1 MVAAAAACAPLRSC
15 KPGCGCPASLA
26 MSAQLQQ
33 RREQRCVQVQ
43 ARSASA
49 AQTALGQI
57 FPGVELPPCSEAP
70 PYEACSDAPVPFAML
85 FGAEAEAE
93 AEAEA
98 AAEQQAAEAALLV
111 PLGSEPRSRAGAGAR
126 RPASKRKAPAAAA
139 AAAAAAAPRPRSQSR
154 PPPPPPPARSA
165 ARNEAARATSR
176 AVARPRPV
184 PTSAAAAVARRRRWQ
199 LAADTLD
206 DLVPLS
212 KLAQD
217 PAPRFQ
223 ASALKSNRAY
233 EDAVRMQLSE
243 PGAWLEYVRR
253 QQAVPTPTPTF
264 ADVVARMRRESAELL
279 KRKKVAAAAA
289 AAAGGRVGR

>member
-1 MVAAAAACAPLRSC
+1 
-15 KPGCGCPASLA
+15 

-33 RREQRCVQVQ
+33 QREQRCVQVQ

-49 AQTALGQI
+49 AQAALGQI

-70 PYEACSDAPVPFAML
+70 QYEACSDAPVPFAML

-98 AAEQQAAEAALLV
+98 SALAAAERQAAEEALLV

-126 RPASKRKAPAAAA
+126 RPASRRKAPAATPAA

-184 PTSAAAAVARRRRWQ
+184 PTSTAAAVARRRRWQ

>member
-1 MVAAAAACAPLRSC
+1 
-15 KPGCGCPASLA
+15 

-33 RREQRCVQVQ
+33 QRNQRCVQIQ

-57 FPGVELPPCSEAP
+57 FPGVELPPCSDAP
-70 PYEACSDAPVPFAML
+70 LYEACSDAPVPLAML

-93 AEAEA
+93 AAAEALA
-98 AAEQQAAEAALLV
+98 AAEQRATEEAMHV

-126 RPASKRKAPAAAA
+126 RAASKRKAPAAA
-139 AAAAAAAPRPRSQSR
+139 PRPR
-154 PPPPPPPARSA
+154 PPPPPPRSA

-176 AVARPRPV
+176 AAARPRPV

-206 DLVPLS
+206 ELVPLS

-223 ASALKSNRAY
+223 ASALTSNRAH

-253 QQAVPTPTPTF
+253 QQAVTTPTPTF
-264 ADVVARMRRESAELL
+264 ADVVARMQRESAELL

-289 AAAGGRVGR
+289 TAAGGRVGR

>member
-1 MVAAAAACAPLRSC
+1 MAAAAAACAPLRSC

-33 RREQRCVQVQ
+33 QRNQRCVQIQ

-57 FPGVELPPCSEAP
+57 FPGVELPPCSGAP
-70 PYEACSDAPVPFAML
+70 LYEACSDAPVPLAML
-85 FGAEAEAE
+85 FGAEAEAL
-93 AEAEA
+93 A
-98 AAEQQAAEAALLV
+98 AAEQRATEEAMHV

-126 RPASKRKAPAAAA
+126 RAASKRKAPAAAA
-139 AAAAAAAPRPRSQSR
+139 VAAAAPRPR
-154 PPPPPPPARSA
+154 PPPPPPRSA

-176 AVARPRPV
+176 AAARPRPV

-206 DLVPLS
+206 ELVPLS

-223 ASALKSNRAY
+223 ASALTSNRAH

-253 QQAVPTPTPTF
+253 QQAVTTPTPTF
-264 ADVVARMRRESAELL
+264 ADVVARMQRESAELL

-289 AAAGGRVGR
+289 AGGRVGR